1 MSNDVG
7 ERLIELMADPWR
19 LGAAALCCAAAMAP
33 VAACA
38 RRPELPSGER
48 IHEFTSQASLH
59 GSELTLHLAQASSAV
74 ARPLV
79 VYGSGDGGWFGA
91 AIGMFD
97 LIAAAGYPAAGF
109 SSRALLKIEQA
120 GHTPLSGEQIAASYR
135 VILDAA
141 RRDLGLPAD
150 TPAVLTG
157 WSRGASLAVVAASE
171 PAIDRAVTGI
181 VAIGLPREDELDTEP
196 GDDDDPSP
204 PSDAVVT
211 RGRNAARE
219 RLMYP
224 LLARV
229 APRRAAVVQASGD
242 RYLPAAEARA
252 LFGTDSDVQRFFEVA
267 ANNHRFGGG
276 KPALRQALVD
286 AIEWVGAPQP

>member
-1 MSNDVG
+1 
-7 ERLIELMADPWR
+7 
-19 LGAAALCCAAAMAP
+19 MAP
-33 VAACA
+33 GAACA
-38 RRPELPSGER
+38 PRPVLPSGER

-59 GSELTLHLAQASSAV
+59 GSELTLHLAQASSDA

-120 GHTPLSGEQIAASYR
+120 GHASLSGQQIAESYH

-141 RRDLGLPAD
+141 RRDLGLPLN

-171 PAIDRAVTGI
+171 PDIDPAVTGI
-181 VAIGLPREDELDTEP
+181 VAIGLPREDQLDTEP
-196 GDDDDPSP
+196 GDDDDPAP
-204 PSDAVVT
+204 VSDALAT

-229 APRRAAVVQASGD
+229 APRRSAVVQATGD
-242 RYLPAAEARA
+242 RYLPATEARA
-252 LFGTDSDVQRFFEVA
+252 LFGADSDVQRFFAVPA
-267 ANNHRFGGG
+267 GNHRFSGGR
-276 KPALRQALVD
+276 PALRQALLD
-286 AIEWVGAPQP
+286 ALTWAGAPQP